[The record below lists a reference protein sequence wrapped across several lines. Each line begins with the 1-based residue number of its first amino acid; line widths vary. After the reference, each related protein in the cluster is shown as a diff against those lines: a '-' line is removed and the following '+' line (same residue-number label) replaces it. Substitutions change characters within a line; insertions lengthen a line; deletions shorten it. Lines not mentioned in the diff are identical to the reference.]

1 MRKLPKPARIY
12 ISSIILLGLA
22 FLGYF
27 SQKIVL
33 PRWWELLFWTVLII
47 LTKLLSIPLPKGGA
61 TMTVTSALYFSLIP
75 LYGPIVTAWL
85 AIPGDMALN
94 GIIRKKPLYRI
105 EFNALQLVISIGLAG
120 LVYQHL
126 GGQLMPTSYGQTIL
140 PFIALT
146 ITFFLVNTLL
156 VSIAICLMERMSPLR
171 IWWVNYSWTSV
182 DLLALGPLGFLLA
195 LVYMQIGPWA
205 VFICLAP
212 IILAR
217 YSFKLYVDLR
227 QSYLNSITALSAAL
241 DASDPYTHGH
251 SNRVA
256 ENAEKVAREMGLSEG
271 KIEKVKFAGQLHD
284 IGKIGLDME
293 ILNKPSSL
301 SDRDWEEM
309 KKHPAKGAEIVKGLK
324 PPIYDIVMAHQEHYD
339 GAGYPLKLKGDQ
351 IPVEARI
358 IHTCDAFEAMTSD
371 RPYRPALPLSKAL
384 EELKREAG
392 KQFDPRVVEAFL
404 KLIEKGKLIIEREKK
419 RKFTEIKKGLSK
431 ELISHSE
438 VSTSWPQEGHPLRK

>member
-1 MRKLPKPARIY
+1 MRKLPKSARIY
-12 ISSIILLGLA
+12 ISSIILVGLV

-140 PFIALT
+140 PFIGLT
-146 ITFFLVNTLL
+146 ITFFLVNTFL
-156 VSIAICLMERMSPLR
+156 VSIAICLMERMSALR

-182 DLLALGPLGFLLA
+182 DLLAFGPLGFLLA

-284 IGKIGLDME
+284 IGKIGLDIE

-392 KQFDPRVVEAFL
+392 KQFDPKVVEAFL
-404 KLIEKGKLIIEREKK
+404 KLIEKGELIIEREKK